1 MDIEKRMESVV
12 ESWKKKSE
20 LMPLTLKPSYEM
32 LDSNGENFTESSSAL
47 VEHIFRSM
55 LYLSLDVAMENMNA
69 EVKKGIMEMDWE
81 SNDRPSLYDTNHV
94 IGKYLNDC
102 YDSEGEYTG

>member
-55 LYLSLDVAMENMNA
+55 LYLSLDVSMETMSK
-69 EVKKGIMEMDWE
+69 EVKKGIMQMDW
-81 SNDRPSLYDTNHV
+81 DTDEHFSF
-94 IGKYLNDC
+94 IEKYLNDF
-102 YDSEGEYTG
+102 YDSEGELI

>member
-47 VEHIFRSM
+47 VEHIFRS
-55 LYLSLDVAMENMNA
+55 
-69 EVKKGIMEMDWE
+69 I
-81 SNDRPSLYDTNHV
+81 
-94 IGKYLNDC
+94 
-102 YDSEGEYTG
+102 

>member
-55 LYLSLDVAMENMNA
+55 LYLSLDVAMETMNK
-69 EVKKGIMEMDWE
+69 EIKKGIMKMDWD
-81 SNDRPSLYDTNHV
+81 SDLSF
-94 IGKYLNDC
+94 IGKYLTDL
-102 YDSEGEYTG
+102 YDSDGDMVQE